1 MPYLNSNIVPLFLEC
16 GKRKGGR
23 KKKTKCRDLAIFL
36 SNEKSE
42 IPVFDIDIDI
52 VLPNIA
58 RIAIRYN
65 NHVIVANIS
74 ILLRSSG

>member
-16 GKRKGGR
+16 GKRNRGR

-36 SNEKSE
+36 SNEKVR
-42 IPVFDIDIDI
+42 IPVFDIDI

>member
-16 GKRKGGR
+16 GKRKGVR

-42 IPVFDIDIDI
+42 FLVLILKYVD
-52 VLPNIA
+52 LPNIA

-65 NHVIVANIS
+65 NDVIVANIS

>member
-36 SNEKSE
+36 SNEKVR
-42 IPVFDIDIDI
+42 IPVFDIDINKTY
-52 VLPNIA
+52 LT
-58 RIAIRYN
+58 
-65 NHVIVANIS
+65 
-74 ILLRSSG
+74 LLELLLGITIT